1 MNKLRERL
9 TNLFTQADE
18 RQVLRA
24 EIAHYREK
32 VIKLANEGL
41 NDVKAQS
48 KAESNQQK
56 YVFVFEVVVLSPVY
70 EVVEWVSL

>member
-9 TNLFTQADE
+9 TALFAQADE

-24 EIAHYREK
+24 EITHYREK
-32 VIKLANEGL
+32 VVKLANEGL
-41 NDVKAQS
+41 NDAKAQS

-56 YVFVFEVVVLSPVY
+56 
-70 EVVEWVSL
+70 